1 MADKRKTVSSGKMKT
16 RHLPLPN
23 LENKLWKLNLLTA
36 INFPNESGLTEDEIK
51 AAKETVNQEILLAHH
66 YSTSDAVDFYRMRK
80 GEADKL
86 INIISQRV
94 SQMLT
99 RINKVALTDDDLK
112 GNEDVTIDVFHYY
125 VFCPDAYAMASETEG
140 STTGKDYTIRFSMP
154 FLAVLYGGKVKF
166 KNMAHLCAFI
176 DSIVLHEIVHCLG
189 NMNHGKKFKRVLKNL
204 SEIMQIPKIHY

>member
-1 MADKRKTVSSGKMKT
+1 MGDHDKTNPKGKT
-16 RHLPLPN
+16 RHLPLPD
-23 LENKLWKLNLLTA
+23 LKKRFWKLKLLAA
-36 INFPNESGLTEDEIK
+36 INFPDYCGLTDEQIK
-51 AAKETVNQEILLAHH
+51 KARDIVDEEILFAHH
-66 YSTSDAVDFYRMRK
+66 YSTEDAVDFYRMRK
-80 GEADKL
+80 GEADRL
-86 INIISQRV
+86 INIIRQRV

-99 RINKVALTDDDLK
+99 RINKVALTDNDLK
-112 GNEDVTIDVFHYY
+112 GYDDVTIDVSHYY

-140 STTGKDYTIRFSMP
+140 STTGKEYTIRFSMP

-166 KNMAHLCAFI
+166 KSMAHLCAFV